1 MSGVLSIVATPIGNY
16 EDITLRAVKVLD
28 AVDFIV
34 CEDLK
39 EARRLLS
46 KLDIKKELVTLNEHD
61 EAANTP
67 DIIDRLLAGEN
78 VALISDCG
86 TPMFADPGHILLDAA
101 LSNQIRIVPVPGVS
115 SLTTALSV
123 SALRAE
129 KFYYYGWLPVKKD
142 IRKKELYRLS
152 RMNELIIFLETPYRL
167 KNIMKDIVDNFGRGT
182 EAVLAYDLTL
192 PTEQILRGS
201 AGSIYDKVVAQSLK
215 GEFVLLVDNRKMKK

>member
-1 MSGVLSIVATPIGNY
+1 MIGTLSIVATPIGNY
-16 EDITLRAVKVLD
+16 EDITFRAVKVLQS
-28 AVDFIV
+28 VDFIV

-39 EARRLLS
+39 EARGLLS
-46 KLDIKKELVTLNEHD
+46 KLEIKKELVTLNEHD

-67 DIIDRLLAGEN
+67 EIIDRLLTGEN

-101 LSNQIRIVPVPGVS
+101 LSNQIQIVTVPGVS
-115 SLTTALSV
+115 SLTAAISV

-129 KFYYYGWLPVKKD
+129 KFYYYGWLPVKTD
-142 IRKKELYRLS
+142 NRKKELYRLS

-182 EAVLAYDLTL
+182 EAVLAYNLTL
-192 PTEQILRGS
+192 PSEQIFRGS
-201 AGSIYDKVVAQSLK
+201 AGSIYDKVIKHSLK
-215 GEFVLLVDNRKMKK
+215 GEFVLLVDNRKR

>member
-1 MSGVLSIVATPIGNY
+1 MIGTLSIVATPIGNY
-16 EDITLRAVKVLD
+16 EDITFRAVKVLQS
-28 AVDFIV
+28 VDFIV

-46 KLDIKKELVTLNEHD
+46 KLEIKKELVTLNEHD

-67 DIIDRLLAGEN
+67 EIIDRLLTGEN

-101 LSNQIRIVPVPGVS
+101 LSNQIQIVTVPGVS
-115 SLTTALSV
+115 SLTAAISV

-129 KFYYYGWLPVKKD
+129 KFYYYGWLPVKTD
-142 IRKKELYRLS
+142 NRKKELYRLS

-182 EAVLAYDLTL
+182 EAVLAYNLTL
-192 PTEQILRGS
+192 PSEQIFRGS
-201 AGSIYDKVVAQSLK
+201 AGSIYDKVIKHSLK
-215 GEFVLLVDNRKMKK
+215 GEFVLLVDNRKR

>member
-86 TPMFADPGHILLDAA
+86 TPMFADPGHILLDAS
-101 LSNQIRIVPVPGVS
+101 LSHQIQIVPVPGVS

-123 SALRAE
+123 SAL
-129 KFYYYGWLPVKKD
+129 
-142 IRKKELYRLS
+142 
-152 RMNELIIFLETPYRL
+152 
-167 KNIMKDIVDNFGRGT
+167 
-182 EAVLAYDLTL
+182 
-192 PTEQILRGS
+192 
-201 AGSIYDKVVAQSLK
+201 
-215 GEFVLLVDNRKMKK
+215 

>member
-1 MSGVLSIVATPIGNY
+1 MIGTLSIVATPIGNY
-16 EDITLRAVKVLD
+16 EDITFRAVKVLQG
-28 AVDFIV
+28 VDFIV

-46 KLDIKKELVTLNEHD
+46 KLEIKKELVTLNEHD

-67 DIIDRLLAGEN
+67 EIIDRLLTGEN

-101 LSNQIRIVPVPGVS
+101 LSNQIQIVTVPGVS
-115 SLTTALSV
+115 SLTAAISV

-129 KFYYYGWLPVKKD
+129 KFYYYGWLPVKTD
-142 IRKKELYRLS
+142 NRKKELYRLS

-182 EAVLAYDLTL
+182 EAVLAYNLTL
-192 PTEQILRGS
+192 PSEQIFRGS
-201 AGSIYDKVVAQSLK
+201 AGSIYDKVIKHSLK
-215 GEFVLLVDNRKMKK
+215 GEFVLLVDNRKR

>member
-16 EDITLRAVKVLD
+16 EDITLRAIKVLSG
-28 AVDFIV
+28 VDFIV

-61 EAANTP
+61 EADNTP
-67 DIIDRLLAGEN
+67 GIIDRLMAGEN

-101 LSNQIRIVPVPGVS
+101 LSNQIQIIPVPGVS

-129 KFYYYGWLPVKKD
+129 KFYYYGWLPVKTEM
-142 IRKKELYRLS
+142 RKKELYRLS

-167 KNIMKDIVDNFGRGT
+167 KNIIKDIVDNFGRGT

-201 AGSIYDKVVAQSLK
+201 AGSIYDKVIKHSLK

>member
-1 MSGVLSIVATPIGNY
+1 MIGTLSIVATPIGNY
-16 EDITLRAVKVLD
+16 EDITFRAVKVLQS
-28 AVDFIV
+28 VDFIV

-46 KLDIKKELVTLNEHD
+46 KLEIKKELVTLNEHD

-67 DIIDRLLAGEN
+67 EIIDRLLTGEN

-101 LSNQIRIVPVPGVS
+101 LSNQIQIVMVPGVS
-115 SLTTALSV
+115 SLTAAISV

-129 KFYYYGWLPVKKD
+129 KFYYYGWLPVKTD
-142 IRKKELYRLS
+142 NRKKELYRLS

-182 EAVLAYDLTL
+182 EAVLAYNLTL
-192 PTEQILRGS
+192 PSEQIFRGS
-201 AGSIYDKVVAQSLK
+201 AGSIYDKVIKHSLK
-215 GEFVLLVDNRKMKK
+215 GEFVLLVDNRKR

>member
-1 MSGVLSIVATPIGNY
+1 MIGVLNIVATPIGNY
-16 EDITLRAVKVLD
+16 EDITLRAIKVLQS
-28 AVDFIV
+28 VDFIV

-46 KLDIKKELVTLNEHD
+46 KLDVKKELVTLNEHD

-67 DIIDRLLAGEN
+67 DIIDRLLNGEN

-101 LSNQIRIVPVPGVS
+101 LSNQIQVVPVPGVS
-115 SLTTALSV
+115 SLTAALSV
-123 SALRAE
+123 SGLRAE
-129 KFYYYGWLPVKKD
+129 KFYYYGWLPVKRE
-142 IRKKELYRLS
+142 IRKQELYRLS
-152 RMNELIIFLETPYRL
+152 RMNELLIFLETPYRL

-192 PTEQILRGS
+192 PSEQILRGS
-201 AGSIYDKVVAQSLK
+201 AGSIYDKVIKHSLK
-215 GEFVLLVDNRKMKK
+215 GEFVLLVDNRKVKK